1 MASPTHAV
9 MKLAANPIPAM
20 LCLVMVPLPFG
31 REHGFKMKGGGPGEE
46 SSRQFGWINST
57 QQSPLS
63 LLEAVL
69 LMVQTLGSETFL
81 VNLTS
86 PKTTTRFG
94 IPGVVLES

>member
-9 MKLAANPIPAM
+9 MKPAANPIPAM
-20 LCLVMVPLPFG
+20 LCLVMVPLPLG
-31 REHGFKMKGGGPGEE
+31 REHGSKMTGGGPGEE

-57 QQSPLS
+57 QQSPLR

-69 LMVQTLGSETFL
+69 LMVQTLVSETFS

-86 PKTTTRFG
+86 LQTTTRFG
-94 IPGVVLES
+94 IRAVVLES